1 MQRSLDILIVEDDA
15 LVALDFAAIV
25 QAAGHRVLGPV
36 GALREAVLRCERT
49 DPDAALIDIDLG
61 GRPDGIRLAAILH
74 GRGVPCL
81 FVTAHPHVARDHQH
95 SAYGFLS
102 KPVAPG
108 ALVAA
113 VEAVWRLSQG
123 QSPERVPRALQL
135 FSQQPAFAPFHA
147 GRRRSGDDESRGP
160 SPVKG

>member
-15 LVALDFAAIV
+15 LIALDLAAIV

-81 FVTAHPHVARDHQH
+81 FVTAHPHVARDNQH

-102 KPVAPG
+102 KPVAP
-108 ALVAA
+108 ATLVNA
-113 VEAVWRLSQG
+113 VEALWQLSQG
-123 QSPERVPRALQL
+123 QSPERMPHALQL
-135 FSQQPAFAPFHA
+135 FHQRSVFAPFRA
-147 GRRRSGDDESRGP
+147 GRRRRSDDETRAP